1 MGCERKQEVL
11 ESMIDE
17 IRGVSYMPWR
27 ETLRYPQN
35 YLRNVGRKTCDP
47 KATVVTDVDMV
58 PSKGGCKQHF
68 LVLGKQLAL
77 VDMDLQLE
85 KFFESNK
92 IALTCSKC
100 IFVIPIYELD
110 RETVTKLPR
119 SKSDLMRL
127 VRQGKSRAFHSV
139 LYKINQGETNLTR

>member
-1 MGCERKQEVL
+1 
-11 ESMIDE
+11 
-17 IRGVSYMPWR
+17 
-27 ETLRYPQN
+27 
-35 YLRNVGRKTCDP
+35 
-47 KATVVTDVDMV
+47 
-58 PSKGGCKQHF
+58 
-68 LVLGKQLAL
+68 
-77 VDMDLQLE
+77 MDLQLE

-119 SKSDLMRL
+119 SKAELVRL
-127 VRQGKSRAFHSV
+127 VRQGKSRGFHSV